1 MLRSTY
7 VSGLLLT
14 GIFSVSLS
22 MAQRPQTPPTG
33 APQSMDTTR
42 RGGGGAGAR
51 PSTGPKPFK
60 EVITDKA
67 KSQKG
72 MFTLYEQEGKYFFEI
87 PDTMIGR
94 DILTVTR
101 ISKAAAG
108 VRAGGGG
115 YAGDNINEKMIRFEK
130 GPNNKIFLKTISV
143 LESSSDTT
151 GMYWNVQN
159 SNLQPIAASFEVKAF
174 AKDSASGV
182 VIEVTDYIAG
192 DNEILFFNPRAKRSI
207 GLTMLQADRSYI
219 EGVRAYSGNIEIKTV
234 KTYARTLGGG
244 APGGVSLPGGGGG
257 VSEPTTLELNTS
269 MVLLPLKPMQ
279 PRYFDD
285 RVGYFTS
292 QAITDFDKNPQGIET
307 VRFIKRFK
315 LEPKPEDLEKYKRG
329 ELVEPVKPIVYY
341 IDPSTP
347 KKWVPYLIQ
356 GVNDWAAAFEA
367 AGFKNAVIAKEA
379 PGKDQ
384 DSTWSLEDASHNA
397 IVYKPSTIANAS
409 GPSIIDPRSGEI
421 METHINWYHNVMS
434 LLRNWYMVQ
443 TAAVDPK
450 ARKMVF
456 DDELMGQ
463 LIRFVSSHEVGH
475 TLGLRHNFGSS
486 STVPVEKLR
495 DKAWVEANGH
505 TPSIMDYARF
515 NYVAQPEDNISET
528 GLFPRIGDYD
538 KWAIEWGYRLF
549 PDIQSADAEKAKIN
563 TWTIEKMKNPR
574 LWWGDG
580 ESNRDDP
587 RSQTE
592 DLSDNAMKASSYGIK
607 NLQRIIT
614 QLPEYT
620 KQPNQDYEGLREMYS
635 QVTGQF
641 GRYIGHVSSN
651 IGGLERTPKRQE
663 QSGPVYE
670 FTAKTKQKE
679 AMAWLQENVFK
690 TPTWVIQKNVNS
702 LVGTDPSL
710 TIGSLQNRA
719 LSSLTGANTIN
730 KLLRAEAE
738 LGTNSYSLTEMMTDL
753 RKGIFSELDRK
764 VPVDIYRRQLQ
775 KSYTERLISLIKP
788 ADASSGAIQIFGPGF
803 SAPSISNT
811 SDALSTAKA
820 QLRLIQSS
828 ITAAIPVTTD
838 IPTKNHLRDL
848 QDRVKQALQPK

>member
-7 VSGLLLT
+7 VTGLLIT

-22 MAQRPQTPPTG
+22 LAQRPQTPPTG
-33 APQSMDTTR
+33 APQSADSTR
-42 RGGGGAGAR
+42 RGPGTGSR
-51 PSTGPKPFK
+51 PTTGPKPFK

-67 KSQKG
+67 KVQKG
-72 MFTLYEQEGKYFFEI
+72 MFNVYEQEGKYFFEI
-87 PDTMIGR
+87 PTTMIGR

-115 YAGDNINEKMIRFEK
+115 YAGDDINEKMIRFEK
-130 GPNNKIFLKTISV
+130 GPNNRIFLKTISV

-159 SNLQPIAASFEVKAF
+159 SNLQPIAAAFDIKAF
-174 AKDSASGV
+174 SKDSASGV

-192 DNEILFFNPRAKRSI
+192 DNEILFFDSRAKRSF
-207 GLTMLQADRSYI
+207 GFTMLQNDRSYI
-219 EGVRAYSGNIEIKTV
+219 EGLRAYPGNIEIRTV
-234 KTYARTLGGG
+234 KTYARSAGG
-244 APGGVSLPGGGGG
+244 APGGLPGGGGS
-257 VSEPTTLELNTS
+257 SEPTTLELNTS
-269 MVLLPLKPMQ
+269 LVLLPEKPMQ

-292 QAITDFDKNPQGIET
+292 QAITDFDKNPQGVET
-307 VRFIKRFK
+307 IRFIKRFK
-315 LEPKPEDLEKYKRG
+315 LEPRPEDLEKYKRG

-341 IDPSTP
+341 IDPTTP
-347 KKWVPYLIQ
+347 KKWIPYLIQ
-356 GVNDWAAAFEA
+356 GVNDWSVAFEA
-367 AGFKNAVIAKEA
+367 AGFKNAIIAKEA
-379 PGKDQ
+379 PSKDM

-397 IVYKPSTIANAS
+397 IVYKPSNIANAS

-421 METHINWYHNVMS
+421 METHINWYHNVMN
-434 LLRNWYMVQ
+434 LVRNWYMVQ

-450 ARKMVF
+450 ARKMLF
-456 DDELMGQ
+456 DEELMGQ

-486 STVPVEKLR
+486 SSVPVEKLR

-515 NYVAQPEDNISET
+515 NYVAQPEDNINEV

-538 KWAIEWGYRLF
+538 KWAIEWGYRQF
-549 PDIQSADAEKAKIN
+549 PDIKSADGETGKIN
-563 TWTIEKMKNPR
+563 AWTIEKMKNPR

-620 KQPNQDYEGLREMYS
+620 KQANEDYDGLREMYS
-635 QVTGQF
+635 QVAGQF

-651 IGGLERTPKRQE
+651 IGGWERTPKRQE
-663 QSGPVYE
+663 QLGPVYE
-670 FTAKTKQKE
+670 YTAKTRQKE

-690 TPTWVIQKNVNS
+690 TPTWIVQKNINS
-702 LVGTDPSL
+702 LAGTDPAA
-710 TIGSLQNRA
+710 TVASLQNRA
-719 LSSLTGANTIN
+719 LNSLVGPNTIN
-730 KLLRAEAE
+730 KLLRAETE
-738 LGTNSYSLTEMMTDL
+738 LGTTTYTLTEMMTDL

-764 VPVDIYRRQLQ
+764 VPVDVYRRQLQ
-775 KSYTERLISLIKP
+775 KSYTEKIIGLVKP
-788 ADASSGAIQIFGPGF
+788 ADASSGVFQILGPGF

-828 ITAAIPVTTD
+828 IAAAVPVTTD
-838 IPTKNHLRDL
+838 IPTKNHLLDL
-848 QDRVKQALQPK
+848 QDRIKEALQPK